1 MVKIRFVTAVALISV
16 ALVGGA
22 ELPSHAT
29 SPSVSIH
36 LVPGQTISAG
46 ASATIKPH
54 VVKAGYVTTLSK
66 TVSVKMGSHTL
77 VHDKTSA
84 KVKAGTY
91 IVTTRVAYRT
101 YRYVTKTHDV
111 ARLAYYPGT
120 SVPSDCTV
128 TSASSLGG
136 SSVEL
141 DLACHG
147 SAIVT
152 AAFAGEVGAVDHGD
166 GTWTVNFNDGITASL
181 TSADLAGLTGQSVS
195 GVVTATADVFHL
207 VPTQYKARD
216 YSSTPRKS
224 RTQTLHIKTKSAAPA
239 PSKHACTLTSSG
251 TCIQGGEFCP
261 QAKYGQSGWDS
272 AGRRYVCEGDQ
283 THPHWEKP

>member
-1 MVKIRFVTAVALISV
+1 MLKTRFVTAAALISM
-16 ALVGGA
+16 ALVGGV
-22 ELPSHAT
+22 ELSAQAA

-54 VVKAGYVTTLSK
+54 VVKSGYVTTSSR
-66 TVSVKMGSHTL
+66 TISVKKGSHTFIQ
-77 VHDKTSA
+77 DQTSA

-91 IVTTRVAYRT
+91 VVTTRVAYRT

-120 SVPSDCTV
+120 SVASDCTV

-136 SSVEL
+136 SAAEL
-141 DLACHG
+141 ALACHG

-152 AAFAGEVGAVDHGD
+152 AAFAGEVGAIDHGD
-166 GTWTVNFNDGITASL
+166 GTWTVNFNDGTSASL
-181 TSADLAGLTGQSVS
+181 TSADLAGLTGQAVS
-195 GVVTATADVFHL
+195 GVVAATANVYHL
-207 VPTQYKARD
+207 VPTPYKARA
-216 YSSTPRKS
+216 YSATHHKS
-224 RTQTLHIKTKSAAPA
+224 RTQTLQIKTKSAAPT
-239 PSKHACTLTSSG
+239 PTQHPCTHTSSG

-261 QAKYGQSGWDS
+261 QAKYGQSGWDA
-272 AGRRYVCEGDQ
+272 AGRRYVCEGDH
-283 THPHWEKP
+283 THPHWYKP